1 MPAIINWLV
10 ELAIMHKFN
19 DSHIQRKAKE
29 QHVCAV
35 RSGVHMPFLKEGQC

>member
-19 DSHIQRKAKE
+19 DSQIQRGAKE
-29 QHVCAV
+29 QHFCAV
-35 RSGVHMPFLKEGQC
+35 RSGVHMSFLKEGRC